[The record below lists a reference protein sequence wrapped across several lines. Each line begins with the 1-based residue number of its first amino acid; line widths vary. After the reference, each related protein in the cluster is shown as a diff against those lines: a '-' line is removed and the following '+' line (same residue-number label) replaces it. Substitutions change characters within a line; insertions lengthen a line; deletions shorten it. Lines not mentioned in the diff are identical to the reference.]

1 MLSFFPFPY
10 PDELWYS
17 VIARYHTHS
26 GALSW
31 QATMAALFGDAR
43 DTDVGSF
50 FPNNSIHKILEQLPP
65 GFLSAQEA
73 VLQHTLL
80 PFLMRFQPQE
90 KKAAILEAFLSGE
103 DMRPRYLRAT
113 RDIKP
118 RSLRYCPICLQEDT
132 QTYGEPYW
140 HREHQIGLMPLC
152 PRHRCR
158 LRDKP
163 IPNTRPLGAQYLPLD
178 GQDGAE
184 PDDGALEYEPALTG
198 TLYAYL
204 TMPYELSP
212 DREADNLA
220 RTMENA
226 GLLSEGSIRKQSFD
240 TEKLYAALV
249 DKYGQELVEHYFGD
263 HITKAHALRLRH
275 YLIYS
280 AEEYA
285 LLTVMLGQGPEVLFS
300 QEQVPLTL
308 ETRMREL
315 AASKIIRSKD
325 SIAKL
330 LGIRAD
336 RLLPYAKRFGVSPFW
351 PQSGA
356 QKQAQERQ
364 TYTVTIHLS
373 PMERLELEVFMREQ
387 GMGAYSHALRYFL
400 DTGLRRWREG
410 ANHSGNTLADLSQ
423 LYYDR
428 VHKQHEKLKGGDK
441 IWTRNK

>member
-50 FPNNSIHKILEQLPP
+50 FPNNSIHQILEQLPP
-65 GFLSAQEA
+65 DFLSAQEVA
-73 VLQHTLL
+73 LQHTLL
-80 PFLMRFQPQE
+80 PFLMRFQSQE
-90 KKAAILEAFLSGE
+90 KKAAILEAFLAGE

-152 PRHRCR
+152 PRHHCR
-158 LRDKP
+158 LLDKP

-178 GQDGAE
+178 GQDGAT
-184 PDDGALEYEPALTG
+184 PDYGALDYESALTDALC
-198 TLYAYL
+198 TYL
-204 TMPYELSP
+204 TMPYDLSP
-212 DREADNLA
+212 NREADNLA
-220 RTMENA
+220 RAMENA
-226 GLLSEGSIRKQSFD
+226 GLLNEDRIRKQAFD
-240 TEKLYAALV
+240 VDKLHTALT
-249 DKYGQELVEHYFGD
+249 DKYGAELVKHYFGD

-275 YLIYS
+275 YMIYS

-300 QEQVPLTL
+300 QEQIPLTL

-315 AASKIIRSKD
+315 AASHVIRDKA

-336 RLLPYAKRFGVSPFW
+336 RLLPYTRRFGIAPFW
-351 PQSGA
+351 PQSGTV
-356 QKQAQERQ
+356 KEAQERQ

-373 PMERLELEVFMREQ
+373 QTDRAELDAFMRDK
-387 GMGAYSHALRYFL
+387 GMGAYSHALRYFMEA
-400 DTGLRRWREG
+400 GLRRWREDG
-410 ANHSGNTLADLSQ
+410 KS
-423 LYYDR
+423 
-428 VHKQHEKLKGGDK
+428 
-441 IWTRNK
+441 

>member
-1 MLSFFPFPY
+1 MLHYFPTPY

-31 QATMAALFGDAR
+31 QATMKALFGNAR
-43 DTDVGSF
+43 DADVGSF
-50 FPNNSIHKILEQLPP
+50 FPNGSIHKILEQLPP
-65 GFLSAQEA
+65 CFLSAQEA
-73 VLQHTLL
+73 ALQHTLL
-80 PFLMRFQPQE
+80 PFLMRFQPADR
-90 KKAAILEAFLSGE
+90 KAAIMEAFLAGE

-118 RSLRYCPICLQEDT
+118 RSMRYCPVCVQEDT

-152 PRHRCR
+152 PRHHCR
-158 LRDKP
+158 LLDKP
-163 IPNTRPLGAQYLPLD
+163 IPNTRPLGAQYLSLD

-212 DREADNLA
+212 DLEADNLA

-226 GLLSEGSIRKQSFD
+226 GLLSEDSIRKQSFD

-300 QEQVPLTL
+300 QEQVPLLL
-308 ETRMREL
+308 EARMREL
-315 AASKIIRSKD
+315 AASHVIRDKA

-330 LGIRAD
+330 LGIRAN
-336 RLLPYAKRFGVSPFW
+336 RLLPYAKRFGIAPFW

-356 QKQAQERQ
+356 VKEEQERQ

-373 PMERLELEVFMREQ
+373 QTDRAELEVFMRAQ
-387 GMGAYSHALRYFL
+387 GMGAYSHALRYFMEV
-400 DTGLRRWREG
+400 GLHRWRE
-410 ANHSGNTLADLSQ
+410 
-423 LYYDR
+423 
-428 VHKQHEKLKGGDK
+428 E
-441 IWTRNK
+441 

>member
-1 MLSFFPFPY
+1 MLHYFPTPY

-31 QATMAALFGDAR
+31 QATMKALFGNAR
-43 DTDVGSF
+43 DADVGSF
-50 FPNNSIHKILEQLPP
+50 FPNGSIHKILEQLPS

-73 VLQHTLL
+73 ALQHTLL

-118 RSLRYCPICLQEDT
+118 RSLRYCPVCVQEDT

-152 PRHRCR
+152 PRHHCR
-158 LRDKP
+158 LLDKP
-163 IPNTRPLGAQYLPLD
+163 IPNTRPLGAQYLSLD

-226 GLLSEGSIRKQSFD
+226 GLLSEDSIRKQSFD

-315 AASKIIRSKD
+315 AASHVIRDKA

-336 RLLPYAKRFGVSPFW
+336 RLLPYTRRFGIAPFW
-351 PQSGA
+351 PQSGTV
-356 QKQAQERQ
+356 KEAQERQ

-373 PMERLELEVFMREQ
+373 QTDRAELDAFMSEQ
-387 GMGAYSHALRYFL
+387 GMGAHSHALRYFL
-400 DTGLRRWREG
+400 DTGLRRWRE
-410 ANHSGNTLADLSQ
+410 
-423 LYYDR
+423 
-428 VHKQHEKLKGGDK
+428 E
-441 IWTRNK
+441 

>member
-1 MLSFFPFPY
+1 MLSFFPTPY

-50 FPNNSIHKILEQLPP
+50 FPNNSIHKILAQLPP
-65 GFLSAQEA
+65 GFLPAQEIA
-73 VLQHTLL
+73 LQHTLL
-80 PFLMRFQPQE
+80 PFLLRFQPADR
-90 KKAAILEAFLSGE
+90 KAAILEAFLIGE

-118 RSLRYCPICLQEDT
+118 RSMRYCPVCVREDT

-178 GQDGAE
+178 GQDWAQ
-184 PDDGALEYEPALTG
+184 PDYGALGYETALTG

-204 TMPYELSP
+204 TMPYDLSP
-212 DREADNLA
+212 NREADNLA
-220 RTMENA
+220 RSMENA
-226 GLLSEGSIRKQSFD
+226 GLLNEDSIRKQAFN

-249 DKYGQELVEHYFGD
+249 DKYGHELVEHYFGD

-285 LLTVMLGQGPEVLFS
+285 LLTTMLGQGPELLFS
-300 QEQVPLTL
+300 QESVPLTL

-315 AASKIIRSKD
+315 AASHVIRDKA

-336 RLLPYAKRFGVSPFW
+336 RLLPYTRRFGIAPFW
-351 PQSGA
+351 PQSGTV
-356 QKQAQERQ
+356 KEAQERQ

-373 PMERLELEVFMREQ
+373 QTDRAELDAFMRDK
-387 GMGAYSHALRYFL
+387 GMGAYSHALRYFMEA
-400 DTGLRRWREG
+400 GLRRWREDG
-410 ANHSGNTLADLSQ
+410 KS
-423 LYYDR
+423 
-428 VHKQHEKLKGGDK
+428 
-441 IWTRNK
+441 

>member
-31 QATMAALFGDAR
+31 QATMAALFGNAR

-50 FPNNSIHKILEQLPP
+50 FPNGSIHKILEQLPS
-65 GFLSAQEA
+65 GFLSAQEVA
-73 VLQHTLL
+73 LQHTLL
-80 PFLMRFQPQE
+80 PFLMRFQSQE
-90 KKAAILEAFLSGE
+90 KKAAILEAFLAGE

-158 LRDKP
+158 LLDKP

-178 GQDGAE
+178 RQDGAT
-184 PDDGALEYEPALTG
+184 PDYGALDYESALTDALC
-198 TLYAYL
+198 TYL
-204 TMPYELSP
+204 TMPYDLSP
-212 DREADNLA
+212 NREADNLA
-220 RTMENA
+220 RAMENA
-226 GLLSEGSIRKQSFD
+226 GLLNEDSIRKQAFD
-240 TEKLYAALV
+240 VDKLHTALT
-249 DKYGQELVEHYFGD
+249 DKYGAELVKHYFGD

-275 YLIYS
+275 YMIYS

-300 QEQVPLTL
+300 QEQIPLTL

-315 AASKIIRSKD
+315 AASHVIRDKA

-336 RLLPYAKRFGVSPFW
+336 RLLPYTRRFGIAPFW
-351 PQSGA
+351 PKSGA
-356 QKQAQERQ
+356 VKEEQERQ

-373 PMERLELEVFMREQ
+373 QTDRAELDAFMSEQ

-400 DTGLRRWREG
+400 DTGLRRWRE
-410 ANHSGNTLADLSQ
+410 
-423 LYYDR
+423 
-428 VHKQHEKLKGGDK
+428 E
-441 IWTRNK
+441 

>member
-1 MLSFFPFPY
+1 MLHYFPTPY

-50 FPNNSIHKILEQLPP
+50 FPNNSIHQILEQLPP
-65 GFLSAQEA
+65 DFLSAQEVA
-73 VLQHTLL
+73 LQHTLL
-80 PFLMRFQPQE
+80 PFLMRFQSQE
-90 KKAAILEAFLSGE
+90 KKAAILEAFLAGE

-118 RSLRYCPICLQEDT
+118 RSMRYCPVCVREDT

-178 GQDGAE
+178 GQDWAE
-184 PDDGALEYEPALTG
+184 PDYGALGYETALTG

-204 TMPYELSP
+204 TMLYDLSP
-212 DREADNLA
+212 NREADNLA
-220 RTMENA
+220 RAMENA
-226 GLLSEGSIRKQSFD
+226 GLLSEDSIRKQAFD
-240 TEKLYAALV
+240 VDKLHTALT
-249 DKYGQELVEHYFGD
+249 DKYGAELVKHYFGD

-300 QEQVPLTL
+300 QEQVPLLL

-315 AASKIIRSKD
+315 AASHVIRDKA

-336 RLLPYAKRFGVSPFW
+336 RLLPYAKRFGIAPFW

-356 QKQAQERQ
+356 QKQEQERQ
-364 TYTVTIHLS
+364 THTVTIHLS
-373 PMERLELEVFMREQ
+373 QMEREELEVFMRAQ
-387 GMGAYSHALRYFL
+387 GMGAYSHALRYFMEA
-400 DTGLRRWREG
+400 GLHKWRKEG
-410 ANHSGNTLADLSQ
+410 KS
-423 LYYDR
+423 
-428 VHKQHEKLKGGDK
+428 
-441 IWTRNK
+441 

>member
-50 FPNNSIHKILEQLPP
+50 FPNNSIHKILAQLPP
-65 GFLSAQEA
+65 GFLPAQEIA
-73 VLQHTLL
+73 LQHTLL
-80 PFLMRFQPQE
+80 PFLLRFQPADR
-90 KKAAILEAFLSGE
+90 KSAILEAFLIGE

-158 LRDKP
+158 LLDKP

-178 GQDGAE
+178 RQDGAT
-184 PDDGALEYEPALTG
+184 PDYGALDYESALTDALC
-198 TLYAYL
+198 TYL
-204 TMPYELSP
+204 TMPYDLSP
-212 DREADNLA
+212 NREADNLA
-220 RTMENA
+220 RAMENA
-226 GLLSEGSIRKQSFD
+226 GLLNEDSIRKQAFD
-240 TEKLYAALV
+240 VDKLHTALT
-249 DKYGQELVEHYFGD
+249 DKYGAELVKHYFGD

-275 YLIYS
+275 YMIYS

-300 QEQVPLTL
+300 QEQIPLTL

-315 AASKIIRSKD
+315 AASHVIRDKA

-336 RLLPYAKRFGVSPFW
+336 RLLPYTRRFGIAPFW
-351 PQSGA
+351 PKSGA
-356 QKQAQERQ
+356 VKEEQERQ

-373 PMERLELEVFMREQ
+373 QTDRAELDAFMSEQ

-400 DTGLRRWREG
+400 DTGLRRWRE
-410 ANHSGNTLADLSQ
+410 
-423 LYYDR
+423 
-428 VHKQHEKLKGGDK
+428 E
-441 IWTRNK
+441 

>member
-31 QATMAALFGDAR
+31 QATMKALFGNAR

-65 GFLSAQEA
+65 GFMSAQEVA
-73 VLQHTLL
+73 LQHTLL
-80 PFLMRFQPQE
+80 PFLMRFQPADR
-90 KKAAILEAFLSGE
+90 KTAILEAFLNGE

-118 RSLRYCPICLQEDT
+118 RSMRYCPICVREDT

-140 HREHQIGLMPLC
+140 RREHQIGLMPLC

-163 IPNTRPLGAQYLPLD
+163 IPNTRPLRTQYLSLD
-178 GQDGAE
+178 GQDWAE
-184 PDDGALEYEPALTG
+184 PDYGALGYETALTD

-220 RTMENA
+220 RVTENA
-226 GLLSEGSIRKQSFD
+226 GLLSEDSIRKQAFD
-240 TEKLYAALV
+240 VDKLHTALT
-249 DKYGQELVEHYFGD
+249 DKYGAELVKHYFGD

-300 QEQVPLTL
+300 QEQIPLTL

-315 AASKIIRSKD
+315 AASHVIRDKA

-336 RLLPYAKRFGVSPFW
+336 RLLPYAKRFGIAPFW

-356 QKQAQERQ
+356 AKEAQERQ

-373 PMERLELEVFMREQ
+373 QMEREELEVFMRAQ
-387 GMGAYSHALRYFL
+387 GMGAYSHALRYFMEA
-400 DTGLRRWREG
+400 GLHKWRKEG
-410 ANHSGNTLADLSQ
+410 KS
-423 LYYDR
+423 
-428 VHKQHEKLKGGDK
+428 
-441 IWTRNK
+441 

>member
-1 MLSFFPFPY
+1 
-10 PDELWYS
+10 
-17 VIARYHTHS
+17 
-26 GALSW
+26 
-31 QATMAALFGDAR
+31 MAALFGDAR

-50 FPNNSIHKILEQLPP
+50 FPNNSIHKILAQLPP
-65 GFLSAQEA
+65 GFLPAQEIA
-73 VLQHTLL
+73 LQHTLL
-80 PFLMRFQPQE
+80 PFLLRFQPADR
-90 KKAAILEAFLSGE
+90 KAAILEAFLIGE

-118 RSLRYCPICLQEDT
+118 RSMRYCPVCVREDT

-178 GQDGAE
+178 GQDWAE
-184 PDDGALEYEPALTG
+184 PDYGALGYETALTG

-204 TMPYELSP
+204 TMPYDLSP
-212 DREADNLA
+212 NREADNLA
-220 RTMENA
+220 RSMENA
-226 GLLSEGSIRKQSFD
+226 GLLNEDSIRKQAFN

-249 DKYGQELVEHYFGD
+249 DKYGHELVEHYFGD

-285 LLTVMLGQGPEVLFS
+285 LLTTMLGQGPELLFS
-300 QEQVPLTL
+300 QESVPLTL

-315 AASKIIRSKD
+315 AASHVIRDKA

-336 RLLPYAKRFGVSPFW
+336 RLLPYTRRFGIAPFW
-351 PQSGA
+351 PQSGTV
-356 QKQAQERQ
+356 KEAQERQ

-373 PMERLELEVFMREQ
+373 QTDRAELDAFMRDK
-387 GMGAYSHALRYFL
+387 GMGAYSHALRYFMEA
-400 DTGLRRWREG
+400 GLRRWREDG
-410 ANHSGNTLADLSQ
+410 KS
-423 LYYDR
+423 
-428 VHKQHEKLKGGDK
+428 
-441 IWTRNK
+441 

>member
-1 MLSFFPFPY
+1 ML
-10 PDELWYS
+10 
-17 VIARYHTHS
+17 ARYHTHS

-50 FPNNSIHKILEQLPP
+50 FPNNSIHKILAQLPP
-65 GFLSAQEA
+65 GFLPAQEIA
-73 VLQHTLL
+73 LQHTLL
-80 PFLMRFQPQE
+80 PFLLRFQPADR
-90 KKAAILEAFLSGE
+90 KAAILEAFLIGE

-118 RSLRYCPICLQEDT
+118 RSMRYCPVCVREDT

-178 GQDGAE
+178 GQDWAE
-184 PDDGALEYEPALTG
+184 PDYGALGYETALTG

-204 TMPYELSP
+204 TMPYDLSP
-212 DREADNLA
+212 NREADNLA
-220 RTMENA
+220 RSMENA
-226 GLLSEGSIRKQSFD
+226 GLLNEDSIRKQAFN

-249 DKYGQELVEHYFGD
+249 DKYGHELVEHYFGD

-285 LLTVMLGQGPEVLFS
+285 LLTTMLGQGPELLFS
-300 QEQVPLTL
+300 QESVPLTL

-315 AASKIIRSKD
+315 AASHVIRDKA

-336 RLLPYAKRFGVSPFW
+336 RLLPYTRRFGIAPFW
-351 PQSGA
+351 PQSGTV
-356 QKQAQERQ
+356 KEAQERQ

-373 PMERLELEVFMREQ
+373 QTDRAELDAFMRDK
-387 GMGAYSHALRYFL
+387 GMGAYSHALRYFMEA
-400 DTGLRRWREG
+400 GLRRWREDG
-410 ANHSGNTLADLSQ
+410 KS
-423 LYYDR
+423 
-428 VHKQHEKLKGGDK
+428 
-441 IWTRNK
+441 

>member
-1 MLSFFPFPY
+1 MLSFFPSPY

-17 VIARYHTHS
+17 VLARYHTHS

-50 FPNNSIHKILEQLPP
+50 FPNNSIHKILAQLPP
-65 GFLSAQEA
+65 GFLPAQEIA
-73 VLQHTLL
+73 LQHTLL
-80 PFLMRFQPQE
+80 PFLLRFQPADR
-90 KKAAILEAFLSGE
+90 KAAILEAFLIGE

-118 RSLRYCPICLQEDT
+118 RSMRYCPVCVREDT

-178 GQDGAE
+178 GQDWAE
-184 PDDGALEYEPALTG
+184 PDYGALGYETALTG
-198 TLYAYL
+198 TLYACL
-204 TMPYELSP
+204 TMPYDLSP
-212 DREADNLA
+212 NREADNLA
-220 RTMENA
+220 RSMENA
-226 GLLSEGSIRKQSFD
+226 GLLNEDSIRKQAFN

-249 DKYGQELVEHYFGD
+249 DKYGHELVEHYFGD

-285 LLTVMLGQGPEVLFS
+285 LLTTMLGQGPELLFS
-300 QEQVPLTL
+300 QESVPLTL

-315 AASKIIRSKD
+315 AASHVIRDKA

-336 RLLPYAKRFGVSPFW
+336 RLLPYTRRFGIAPFW
-351 PQSGA
+351 PQSGTV
-356 QKQAQERQ
+356 KEAQERQ

-373 PMERLELEVFMREQ
+373 QTDRAELDAFMRDK
-387 GMGAYSHALRYFL
+387 GMGAYSHALRYFMEA
-400 DTGLRRWREG
+400 GLRRWREDG
-410 ANHSGNTLADLSQ
+410 KS
-423 LYYDR
+423 
-428 VHKQHEKLKGGDK
+428 
-441 IWTRNK
+441 

>member
-1 MLSFFPFPY
+1 MLSIFPTPY

-31 QATMAALFGDAR
+31 QATMKALFGNAR

-73 VLQHTLL
+73 ALQHTLL

-118 RSLRYCPICLQEDT
+118 RSLRYCPICVREDT

-178 GQDGAE
+178 GQDWAE
-184 PDDGALEYEPALTG
+184 PDYGALEYETALTG

-204 TMPYELSP
+204 TMLYDLSP
-212 DREADNLA
+212 NREADNLA
-220 RTMENA
+220 RATENA
-226 GLLSEGSIRKQSFD
+226 GLLSEDSIRKQAFN

-249 DKYGQELVEHYFGD
+249 DKYGHELVKHYFGD

-275 YLIYS
+275 YMIYS

-300 QEQVPLTL
+300 QEQIPLTL

-315 AASKIIRSKD
+315 AASHVIRDKA

-336 RLLPYAKRFGVSPFW
+336 RLLPYTRRFGIAPFW
-351 PQSGA
+351 PQSGS
-356 QKQAQERQ
+356 QKQVQERQ

-373 PMERLELEVFMREQ
+373 QTDRAELDAFISEQ
-387 GMGAYSHALRYFL
+387 GMGAYSHALRYFMEA
-400 DTGLRRWREG
+400 GLHKWRKEG
-410 ANHSGNTLADLSQ
+410 KS
-423 LYYDR
+423 
-428 VHKQHEKLKGGDK
+428 
-441 IWTRNK
+441 

>member
-90 KKAAILEAFLSGE
+90 KKAAILEAFLNGE

-118 RSLRYCPICLQEDT
+118 RSLRYCPFCVREDT

-163 IPNTRPLGAQYLPLD
+163 IPNTRPPGAQYLPLD
-178 GQDGAE
+178 GQDRAE
-184 PDDGALEYEPALTG
+184 PDYGALGYETALTD

-226 GLLSEGSIRKQSFD
+226 GLLNEDSIRKQSFD
-240 TEKLYAALV
+240 VDKLYAALV
-249 DKYGQELVEHYFGD
+249 NKYGHKLVEHYFGD

-285 LLTVMLGQGPEVLFS
+285 LLTTMLGQGPELLFS
-300 QEQVPLTL
+300 QESVPLTL

-315 AASKIIRSKD
+315 AASHVIRDKA

-336 RLLPYAKRFGVSPFW
+336 RLLPYAKRFGVAPFW

-356 QKQAQERQ
+356 AKEAQERQ

-373 PMERLELEVFMREQ
+373 PMERVELDMFMRDK

-400 DTGLRRWREG
+400 DTGLRRWRTE
-410 ANHSGNTLADLSQ
+410 
-423 LYYDR
+423 
-428 VHKQHEKLKGGDK
+428 DK
-441 IWTRNK
+441 S

>member
-31 QATMAALFGDAR
+31 QATMEALFGNAR

-65 GFLSAQEA
+65 GFLSTQEA
-73 VLQHTLL
+73 ALQHTLL

-113 RDIKP
+113 RDITP
-118 RSLRYCPICLQEDT
+118 RSLRYCPICLREDT

-178 GQDGAE
+178 GQDWAE
-184 PDDGALEYEPALTG
+184 PDYGTLGYETALTD

-220 RTMENA
+220 RVTENA
-226 GLLSEGSIRKQSFD
+226 GLLNEDSIRKQAFD
-240 TEKLYAALV
+240 VDKLYAALV
-249 DKYGQELVEHYFGD
+249 DKYGQELVKHYFGD

-300 QEQVPLTL
+300 PKQVPLTL

-315 AASKIIRSKD
+315 AASHVIRDKA

-336 RLLPYAKRFGVSPFW
+336 RLLPYTRRFGIAPFW
-351 PQSGA
+351 PQSGS
-356 QKQAQERQ
+356 QKQVQERQ

-373 PMERLELEVFMREQ
+373 QTDRAELDAFMSEQ
-387 GMGAYSHALRYFL
+387 GMGAYSHALRYFMEA
-400 DTGLRRWREG
+400 GLRRWREG
-410 ANHSGNTLADLSQ
+410 G
-423 LYYDR
+423 
-428 VHKQHEKLKGGDK
+428 
-441 IWTRNK
+441 WP

>member
-90 KKAAILEAFLSGE
+90 KKAAILEAFLNGE

-178 GQDGAE
+178 GQDWAE
-184 PDDGALEYEPALTG
+184 PDYGALEYEPALTG

-204 TMPYELSP
+204 TMLYDLSP
-212 DREADNLA
+212 NREADNLA
-220 RTMENA
+220 RATENA
-226 GLLSEGSIRKQSFD
+226 GLLNEDSIRKQAFD
-240 TEKLYAALV
+240 VDKLHTALT
-249 DKYGQELVEHYFGD
+249 DKYGAELVEHYFGD

-285 LLTVMLGQGPEVLFS
+285 LLTTMLGQGPELLFS
-300 QEQVPLTL
+300 QEQVPLLL
-308 ETRMREL
+308 EARMREL
-315 AASKIIRSKD
+315 AASHVIRDKA

-330 LGIRAD
+330 LGIRAN
-336 RLLPYAKRFGVSPFW
+336 RLLPYAKRFGIAPFW

-356 QKQAQERQ
+356 VKEEQERQ

-373 PMERLELEVFMREQ
+373 QTDRAELEVFMRAQ
-387 GMGAYSHALRYFL
+387 GMGAYSHALRYFMEV
-400 DTGLRRWREG
+400 GLHRWRE
-410 ANHSGNTLADLSQ
+410 
-423 LYYDR
+423 
-428 VHKQHEKLKGGDK
+428 E
-441 IWTRNK
+441 

>member
-1 MLSFFPFPY
+1 MLHYFPTPY

-17 VIARYHTHS
+17 VLARYHTHS

-50 FPNNSIHKILEQLPP
+50 FPNNSIHKILAQLPP
-65 GFLSAQEA
+65 GFLPAQEIA
-73 VLQHTLL
+73 LQHTLL
-80 PFLMRFQPQE
+80 PFLLRFQPADR
-90 KKAAILEAFLSGE
+90 KAAILEAFLIGE

-118 RSLRYCPICLQEDT
+118 RSMRYCPVCVREDT

-178 GQDGAE
+178 GQDWAE
-184 PDDGALEYEPALTG
+184 PDYGALGYETALTG

-204 TMPYELSP
+204 TMPYDLSP
-212 DREADNLA
+212 NREADNLA
-220 RTMENA
+220 RSMENA
-226 GLLSEGSIRKQSFD
+226 GLLNEDSIRKQAFN

-249 DKYGQELVEHYFGD
+249 DKYGHELVEHYFGD

-285 LLTVMLGQGPEVLFS
+285 LLTTMLGQGPELLFS
-300 QEQVPLTL
+300 QESVPLTL

-315 AASKIIRSKD
+315 AASHVIRDKA

-336 RLLPYAKRFGVSPFW
+336 RLLPYTRRFGIAPFW
-351 PQSGA
+351 PQSGTV
-356 QKQAQERQ
+356 KEAQERQ

-373 PMERLELEVFMREQ
+373 QTDRAELDAFMRDK
-387 GMGAYSHALRYFL
+387 GMGAYSHALRYFMEA
-400 DTGLRRWREG
+400 GLRRWREDG
-410 ANHSGNTLADLSQ
+410 KS
-423 LYYDR
+423 
-428 VHKQHEKLKGGDK
+428 
-441 IWTRNK
+441 

>member
-1 MLSFFPFPY
+1 MLHYFPTPY

-31 QATMAALFGDAR
+31 QATMKALFGDAR

-50 FPNNSIHKILEQLPP
+50 FPNNSIHQILEQLPP
-65 GFLSAQEA
+65 DFLSAQEVA
-73 VLQHTLL
+73 LQHTLL
-80 PFLMRFQPQE
+80 PFLMRFQSQE
-90 KKAAILEAFLSGE
+90 KKAAILEAFLAGE

-118 RSLRYCPICLQEDT
+118 RSMRYCPVCVREDT

-178 GQDGAE
+178 GQDWAE
-184 PDDGALEYEPALTG
+184 PDYGALGYETALTG

-204 TMPYELSP
+204 TMLYDLSP
-212 DREADNLA
+212 NREADNLA
-220 RTMENA
+220 RAMENA
-226 GLLSEGSIRKQSFD
+226 GLLSEDSIRKQAFD
-240 TEKLYAALV
+240 VDKLHTALT
-249 DKYGQELVEHYFGD
+249 DKYGAELVKHYFGD

-275 YLIYS
+275 YMIYS

-300 QEQVPLTL
+300 QEQILLTL

-315 AASKIIRSKD
+315 AASHVIRDKA

-336 RLLPYAKRFGVSPFW
+336 RLLPYARRFGIAPFW
-351 PQSGA
+351 PQSGS
-356 QKQAQERQ
+356 QKQVQERQ

-373 PMERLELEVFMREQ
+373 PMERLELEVFMRAQ
-387 GMGAYSHALRYFL
+387 GMEAYSHAMRYFMEA
-400 DTGLRRWREG
+400 GLRRWREEG
-410 ANHSGNTLADLSQ
+410 
-423 LYYDR
+423 
-428 VHKQHEKLKGGDK
+428 
-441 IWTRNK
+441 WP

>member
-1 MLSFFPFPY
+1 MLSFFPTPY

-31 QATMAALFGDAR
+31 QATMKALFGNAP

-50 FPNNSIHKILEQLPP
+50 FPNGSIHKILEQLPP
-65 GFLSAQEA
+65 GFLSAQEVA
-73 VLQHTLL
+73 LQHTLL
-80 PFLMRFQPQE
+80 PFLMRFQPADR
-90 KKAAILEAFLSGE
+90 KTAIMEAFLAGE

-118 RSLRYCPICLQEDT
+118 RSMRYCPVCVREDT

-152 PRHRCR
+152 PRHRCQ

-178 GQDGAE
+178 GQDWAE
-184 PDDGALEYEPALTG
+184 PDYGALEYETALTG

-204 TMPYELSP
+204 TMLYDLSP
-212 DREADNLA
+212 NREADNLA
-220 RTMENA
+220 RATENA
-226 GLLSEGSIRKQSFD
+226 GLLSEDSIRKQAFN

-249 DKYGQELVEHYFGD
+249 DKYGHELVKHYFGD

-300 QEQVPLTL
+300 QEQVPLLL

-315 AASKIIRSKD
+315 AASHVIRDKA

-336 RLLPYAKRFGVSPFW
+336 RLLPYARRFGIAPFW
-351 PQSGA
+351 PQSGS
-356 QKQAQERQ
+356 QKQVQERQ

-373 PMERLELEVFMREQ
+373 PMEREELKVFMREQ

-410 ANHSGNTLADLSQ
+410 G
-423 LYYDR
+423 
-428 VHKQHEKLKGGDK
+428 
-441 IWTRNK
+441 WP

>member
-1 MLSFFPFPY
+1 MLHYFPTPY

-31 QATMAALFGDAR
+31 QATMEALFGDVR

-50 FPNNSIHKILEQLPP
+50 FPNGSIHKILEQLPS
-65 GFLSAQEA
+65 GFLSAQEVA
-73 VLQHTLL
+73 LQHTLL
-80 PFLMRFQPQE
+80 PFLMRFQPADR
-90 KKAAILEAFLSGE
+90 KAAILEAFLSGE

-118 RSLRYCPICLQEDT
+118 RSMRYCPICVREDT

-158 LRDKP
+158 LLDKP
-163 IPNTRPLGAQYLPLD
+163 IPNTRPLGAQYLPVD
-178 GQDGAE
+178 RQDGAT
-184 PDDGALEYEPALTG
+184 PDYGALDYEPALTG
-198 TLYAYL
+198 TLYVYL
-204 TMPYELSP
+204 AMPYNLSP

-220 RTMENA
+220 RAMENA
-226 GLLSEGSIRKQSFD
+226 GLLSEDSIRKQAFD
-240 TEKLYAALV
+240 VDKLHTALT
-249 DKYGQELVEHYFGD
+249 DKYGTELVEHYFGT

-308 ETRMREL
+308 ETRMRGL
-315 AASKIIRSKD
+315 AASHVIRDKA

-336 RLLPYAKRFGVSPFW
+336 RLLPYAKRFGIAPFW

-356 QKQAQERQ
+356 AKEAQERQ

-373 PMERLELEVFMREQ
+373 PMEREELKVFMREQ

-410 ANHSGNTLADLSQ
+410 G
-423 LYYDR
+423 
-428 VHKQHEKLKGGDK
+428 
-441 IWTRNK
+441 WP

>member
-1 MLSFFPFPY
+1 MLHYFPTPY

-31 QATMAALFGDAR
+31 QATMKALFGNAR
-43 DTDVGSF
+43 DADVGSF
-50 FPNNSIHKILEQLPP
+50 FPNGSIHKILEQLPP
-65 GFLSAQEA
+65 CFLSAQEA
-73 VLQHTLL
+73 ALQHTLL
-80 PFLMRFQPQE
+80 PFLMRFQPADR
-90 KKAAILEAFLSGE
+90 KAAIMEAFLAGE

-118 RSLRYCPICLQEDT
+118 RSMRYCPVCVQEDT

-158 LRDKP
+158 LLDKP
-163 IPNTRPLGAQYLPLD
+163 LPNTRPLGAQYLSLD
-178 GQDGAE
+178 GQDWAE
-184 PDDGALEYEPALTG
+184 PDYGAQDYEIALTG

-204 TMPYELSP
+204 TMPYDLSP
-212 DREADNLA
+212 NREADNLA
-220 RTMENA
+220 RATENA
-226 GLLSEGSIRKQSFD
+226 GLLSEDSIRKQAFD
-240 TEKLYAALV
+240 VDKLHTALT
-249 DKYGQELVEHYFGD
+249 DKYGAELVKHYFGD

-275 YLIYS
+275 YMIYS

-285 LLTVMLGQGPEVLFS
+285 LLTVMLVQEPEVLFS
-300 QEQVPLTL
+300 PKQVPLTL

-315 AASKIIRSKD
+315 AASHVIRDKA

-336 RLLPYAKRFGVSPFW
+336 RLLPYTRRFGIAPFW

-356 QKQAQERQ
+356 QKQEQERQ
-364 TYTVTIHLS
+364 TYTVILHLS
-373 PMERLELEVFMREQ
+373 QMEREELEVFMRAQ
-387 GMGAYSHALRYFL
+387 GMGAYSHALRYFMEA
-400 DTGLRRWREG
+400 GLHKWRKECK
-410 ANHSGNTLADLSQ
+410 S
-423 LYYDR
+423 
-428 VHKQHEKLKGGDK
+428 
-441 IWTRNK
+441 

>member
-31 QATMAALFGDAR
+31 QATMEALFGDVR

-50 FPNNSIHKILEQLPP
+50 FPNGSIHKILEQLPS
-65 GFLSAQEA
+65 GFLSAQEVA
-73 VLQHTLL
+73 LQHTLL
-80 PFLMRFQPQE
+80 PFLMRFQPADR
-90 KKAAILEAFLSGE
+90 KAAIMEAFLNGE

-158 LRDKP
+158 LLDKP

-178 GQDGAE
+178 RQDGAT
-184 PDDGALEYEPALTG
+184 PDYGALDYESALTDALC
-198 TLYAYL
+198 TYL
-204 TMPYELSP
+204 TMPYDLSP
-212 DREADNLA
+212 NREADNLA
-220 RTMENA
+220 RAMENA
-226 GLLSEGSIRKQSFD
+226 GLLNEDSIRKQAFD
-240 TEKLYAALV
+240 VDKLHTALT
-249 DKYGQELVEHYFGD
+249 DKYGAELVKHYFGD

-275 YLIYS
+275 YMIYS

-300 QEQVPLTL
+300 QEQIPLTL

-315 AASKIIRSKD
+315 AASHVIRDKA

-336 RLLPYAKRFGVSPFW
+336 RLLPYTRRFGIAPFW
-351 PQSGA
+351 PKSGA
-356 QKQAQERQ
+356 VKEEQERQ

-373 PMERLELEVFMREQ
+373 QTDRAELDAFMSEQ

-400 DTGLRRWREG
+400 DTGLRRWRE
-410 ANHSGNTLADLSQ
+410 
-423 LYYDR
+423 
-428 VHKQHEKLKGGDK
+428 E
-441 IWTRNK
+441 

>member
-1 MLSFFPFPY
+1 
-10 PDELWYS
+10 
-17 VIARYHTHS
+17 
-26 GALSW
+26 
-31 QATMAALFGDAR
+31 MAALFGDAR

-50 FPNNSIHKILEQLPP
+50 FPNNSIHQILEQLPP
-65 GFLSAQEA
+65 DFLSAQEVA
-73 VLQHTLL
+73 LQHTLL
-80 PFLMRFQPQE
+80 PFLMRFQSQE
-90 KKAAILEAFLSGE
+90 KKAAILEAFLAGE

-118 RSLRYCPICLQEDT
+118 RSMRYCPVCVREDT

-178 GQDGAE
+178 GQDWAE
-184 PDDGALEYEPALTG
+184 PDYGALGYETALTG

-204 TMPYELSP
+204 TMLYDLSP
-212 DREADNLA
+212 NREADNLA
-220 RTMENA
+220 RAMENA
-226 GLLSEGSIRKQSFD
+226 GLLSEDSIRKQAFD
-240 TEKLYAALV
+240 VDKLHTALT
-249 DKYGQELVEHYFGD
+249 DKYGAELVKHYFGD

-300 QEQVPLTL
+300 QEQVPLLL

-315 AASKIIRSKD
+315 AASHVIRDKA

-336 RLLPYAKRFGVSPFW
+336 RLLPYAKRFGIAPFW

-356 QKQAQERQ
+356 QKQEQERQ
-364 TYTVTIHLS
+364 THTVTIHLS
-373 PMERLELEVFMREQ
+373 QMEREELEVFMRAQ
-387 GMGAYSHALRYFL
+387 GMGAYSHALRYFMEA
-400 DTGLRRWREG
+400 GLHKWRKEG
-410 ANHSGNTLADLSQ
+410 KS
-423 LYYDR
+423 
-428 VHKQHEKLKGGDK
+428 
-441 IWTRNK
+441 

>member
-1 MLSFFPFPY
+1 MLHYFPTPY

-31 QATMAALFGDAR
+31 QATMKALFGNAR
-43 DTDVGSF
+43 DADVGSF
-50 FPNNSIHKILEQLPP
+50 FPNGSIHKILEQLPP
-65 GFLSAQEA
+65 CFLSAQEA
-73 VLQHTLL
+73 ALQHTLL
-80 PFLMRFQPQE
+80 PFLMRFQPADR
-90 KKAAILEAFLSGE
+90 KAAIMEAFLAGE

-118 RSLRYCPICLQEDT
+118 RSMRYCPICLQEDT

-158 LRDKP
+158 LLDKP
-163 IPNTRPLGAQYLPLD
+163 LPNTRPLGAQYLSLD
-178 GQDGAE
+178 GQDWAE
-184 PDDGALEYEPALTG
+184 PDYGAQDYEIALTG

-204 TMPYELSP
+204 TMPYDRSP
-212 DREADNLA
+212 DQEADNLA
-220 RTMENA
+220 RAMENA
-226 GLLSEGSIRKQSFD
+226 GLLSEDSVRKQAFD

-249 DKYGQELVEHYFGD
+249 NKYGAKLVEHYFGD

-300 QEQVPLTL
+300 QEQVPLLL
-308 ETRMREL
+308 EARMREL
-315 AASKIIRSKD
+315 AASHVIRDKA

-330 LGIRAD
+330 LGIRAN
-336 RLLPYAKRFGVSPFW
+336 RLLPYAKRFGIAPFW

-356 QKQAQERQ
+356 VKEEQERQ

-373 PMERLELEVFMREQ
+373 QTDRAELEVFMRAQ
-387 GMGAYSHALRYFL
+387 GMGAYSHALRYFMEA
-400 DTGLRRWREG
+400 GLHKWRKEG
-410 ANHSGNTLADLSQ
+410 KS
-423 LYYDR
+423 
-428 VHKQHEKLKGGDK
+428 
-441 IWTRNK
+441 

>member
-1 MLSFFPFPY
+1 MLSFFPSPY

-17 VIARYHTHS
+17 VLARYHTHS

-50 FPNNSIHKILEQLPP
+50 FPNNSIHKILAQLPP
-65 GFLSAQEA
+65 GFLPAQEIA
-73 VLQHTLL
+73 LQHTLL
-80 PFLMRFQPQE
+80 PFLLRFQPADR
-90 KKAAILEAFLSGE
+90 KAAILEAFLIGE

-118 RSLRYCPICLQEDT
+118 RSMRYCPVCVREDT

-178 GQDGAE
+178 GQDWAE
-184 PDDGALEYEPALTG
+184 PDYGALGYETALTG

-204 TMPYELSP
+204 TMPYDLSP
-212 DREADNLA
+212 NREADNLA
-220 RTMENA
+220 RSMENA
-226 GLLSEGSIRKQSFD
+226 GLLNEDSIRKQAFN

-249 DKYGQELVEHYFGD
+249 DKYGHELVEHYFGD

-285 LLTVMLGQGPEVLFS
+285 LLTTMLGQGPELLFS
-300 QEQVPLTL
+300 QESVPLTL
-308 ETRMREL
+308 ETRIREL
-315 AASKIIRSKD
+315 AASHVIRDKA

-336 RLLPYAKRFGVSPFW
+336 RLLPYTRRFGIAPFW
-351 PQSGA
+351 PQSGTV
-356 QKQAQERQ
+356 KEAQERQ

-373 PMERLELEVFMREQ
+373 QTDRAELDAFMRDK
-387 GMGAYSHALRYFL
+387 GMGAYSHALRYFMEA
-400 DTGLRRWREG
+400 GLRRWREDG
-410 ANHSGNTLADLSQ
+410 KS
-423 LYYDR
+423 
-428 VHKQHEKLKGGDK
+428 
-441 IWTRNK
+441 

>member
-31 QATMAALFGDAR
+31 QATMEALFGDVR

-50 FPNNSIHKILEQLPP
+50 FPNGSIHKILEQLPS
-65 GFLSAQEA
+65 GFLSAQEVA
-73 VLQHTLL
+73 LQHTLL
-80 PFLMRFQPQE
+80 PFLMRFQPADR
-90 KKAAILEAFLSGE
+90 KAAIMEAFLNGE

-158 LRDKP
+158 LLDKP

-178 GQDGAE
+178 RQDGAT
-184 PDDGALEYEPALTG
+184 PDYGALDYESALTDALC
-198 TLYAYL
+198 TYL
-204 TMPYELSP
+204 TMPYDLSP
-212 DREADNLA
+212 NREADNLA
-220 RTMENA
+220 RAMENA
-226 GLLSEGSIRKQSFD
+226 GLLNEDSIRKQAFD
-240 TEKLYAALV
+240 VDKLHTALT
-249 DKYGQELVEHYFGD
+249 DKYGAELVKHYFGD

-300 QEQVPLTL
+300 QEQIPLTL

-315 AASKIIRSKD
+315 AASHVIRDKA

-336 RLLPYAKRFGVSPFW
+336 RLLPYTRRFGIAPFW
-351 PQSGA
+351 PKSGA
-356 QKQAQERQ
+356 VKEEQERQ

-373 PMERLELEVFMREQ
+373 QTDRAELDAFMSEQ

-400 DTGLRRWREG
+400 DTGLRRWRE
-410 ANHSGNTLADLSQ
+410 
-423 LYYDR
+423 
-428 VHKQHEKLKGGDK
+428 E
-441 IWTRNK
+441 

>member
-1 MLSFFPFPY
+1 MLSFFPSPY

-17 VIARYHTHS
+17 VLARYHTHS

-31 QATMAALFGDAR
+31 QTTMAALFGDAR

-50 FPNNSIHKILEQLPP
+50 FPNNSIHKILAQLPP
-65 GFLSAQEA
+65 GFLPAQEIA
-73 VLQHTLL
+73 LQHTLL
-80 PFLMRFQPQE
+80 PFLLRFQPADR
-90 KKAAILEAFLSGE
+90 KAAILEAFLIGE

-163 IPNTRPLGAQYLPLD
+163 IPNTRPMGAQYLPLD
-178 GQDGAE
+178 GQDGAT
-184 PDDGALEYEPALTG
+184 PDYGALDYESALTDALC
-198 TLYAYL
+198 TYL
-204 TMPYELSP
+204 TMPYDLSP
-212 DREADNLA
+212 NREADNLA
-220 RTMENA
+220 RAMENA
-226 GLLSEGSIRKQSFD
+226 GLLNEDSIRKQAFD
-240 TEKLYAALV
+240 VDKLHTALT
-249 DKYGQELVEHYFGD
+249 DKYGAELVKHYFGD

-285 LLTVMLGQGPEVLFS
+285 LLTTMLGQGPELLFS
-300 QEQVPLTL
+300 QESVPLTL

-315 AASKIIRSKD
+315 AASHVIRDKA

-336 RLLPYAKRFGVSPFW
+336 RLLPYTRRFGIAPFW
-351 PQSGA
+351 PQSGTV
-356 QKQAQERQ
+356 KEAQERQ

-373 PMERLELEVFMREQ
+373 QTDRAELDAFMRDK
-387 GMGAYSHALRYFL
+387 GMGAYSHALRYFMEA
-400 DTGLRRWREG
+400 GLRRWREDG
-410 ANHSGNTLADLSQ
+410 KS
-423 LYYDR
+423 
-428 VHKQHEKLKGGDK
+428 
-441 IWTRNK
+441 

>member
-31 QATMAALFGDAR
+31 QATMEALFGDVR

-50 FPNNSIHKILEQLPP
+50 FPNGSIHKILEQLPS
-65 GFLSAQEA
+65 GFLSAQEVA
-73 VLQHTLL
+73 LQHTLL
-80 PFLMRFQPQE
+80 PFLMRFQPADR
-90 KKAAILEAFLSGE
+90 KAAILEAFLSGE

-118 RSLRYCPICLQEDT
+118 RSMRYCPICVREDT

-158 LRDKP
+158 LLDKP
-163 IPNTRPLGAQYLPLD
+163 IPNTRPLGAQYLPVD
-178 GQDGAE
+178 RQDGAT
-184 PDDGALEYEPALTG
+184 PDYGALDYEPALTG
-198 TLYAYL
+198 TLYVYL
-204 TMPYELSP
+204 AMPYNLSP

-220 RTMENA
+220 RAMENA
-226 GLLSEGSIRKQSFD
+226 GLLSEDSIRKQAFD
-240 TEKLYAALV
+240 VDKLHTALT
-249 DKYGQELVEHYFGD
+249 DKYGTELVEHYFGT

-300 QEQVPLTL
+300 PKQVPLTL

-315 AASKIIRSKD
+315 AASHVIRDKA

-336 RLLPYAKRFGVSPFW
+336 RLLPYTRRFGIAPFW
-351 PQSGA
+351 PQSGS
-356 QKQAQERQ
+356 QKQVQERQ

-373 PMERLELEVFMREQ
+373 QTDRAELDAFMSEQ
-387 GMGAYSHALRYFL
+387 GMGAYSHALRYFMEA
-400 DTGLRRWREG
+400 GLRRWREG
-410 ANHSGNTLADLSQ
+410 G
-423 LYYDR
+423 
-428 VHKQHEKLKGGDK
+428 
-441 IWTRNK
+441 WP

>member
-1 MLSFFPFPY
+1 MLHYFPTPY

-31 QATMAALFGDAR
+31 QATMEALFGDVR

-50 FPNNSIHKILEQLPP
+50 FPNGSIHKILEQLPS
-65 GFLSAQEA
+65 GFLSAQEVA
-73 VLQHTLL
+73 LQHTLL
-80 PFLMRFQPQE
+80 PFLMRFQPADR
-90 KKAAILEAFLSGE
+90 KAAILEAFLSGE

-118 RSLRYCPICLQEDT
+118 RSMRYCPICVREDT

-140 HREHQIGLMPLC
+140 HREYQIGLMPLC

-178 GQDGAE
+178 GQDGAT
-184 PDDGALEYEPALTG
+184 PDYGALDYESALTDALC
-198 TLYAYL
+198 TYL
-204 TMPYELSP
+204 TMPYDLSP
-212 DREADNLA
+212 NREADNLA
-220 RTMENA
+220 RAMENA
-226 GLLSEGSIRKQSFD
+226 GLLNEDSIRKQAFD
-240 TEKLYAALV
+240 VDKLHTALT
-249 DKYGQELVEHYFGD
+249 DKYGAELVEHYFGD

-285 LLTVMLGQGPEVLFS
+285 LLTVMLGQGPELLFS

-315 AASKIIRSKD
+315 AASHVIRDKA

-336 RLLPYAKRFGVSPFW
+336 RLLPYTRRFGIAPFW
-351 PQSGA
+351 PQSGS
-356 QKQAQERQ
+356 QKQVQERQ

-373 PMERLELEVFMREQ
+373 QTDRAELDAFMSEQ
-387 GMGAYSHALRYFL
+387 GMGAYSHALRYFMEA
-400 DTGLRRWREG
+400 GLRRWREEG
-410 ANHSGNTLADLSQ
+410 
-423 LYYDR
+423 
-428 VHKQHEKLKGGDK
+428 
-441 IWTRNK
+441 

>member
-1 MLSFFPFPY
+1 MLSFFPTPY

-31 QATMAALFGDAR
+31 QATMKALFGNAR

-73 VLQHTLL
+73 ALQHTLL

-118 RSLRYCPICLQEDT
+118 RSLRYCPICVREDT

-158 LRDKP
+158 LLDKP

-178 GQDGAE
+178 RQDGAT
-184 PDDGALEYEPALTG
+184 PDYGALDYESALTDALC
-198 TLYAYL
+198 TYL
-204 TMPYELSP
+204 TMPYDLSP
-212 DREADNLA
+212 NREADNLA
-220 RTMENA
+220 RAMENA
-226 GLLSEGSIRKQSFD
+226 GLLNEDSIRKQAFD
-240 TEKLYAALV
+240 VDKLHTALT
-249 DKYGQELVEHYFGD
+249 DKYGAELVKHYFGD

-275 YLIYS
+275 YMIYS

-300 QEQVPLTL
+300 QEQIPLTL

-315 AASKIIRSKD
+315 AASHVIRDKA

-336 RLLPYAKRFGVSPFW
+336 RLLPYTRRFGIAPFW
-351 PQSGA
+351 PQSGS
-356 QKQAQERQ
+356 QKQVQERQ

-373 PMERLELEVFMREQ
+373 QTDRAELDAFISEQ
-387 GMGAYSHALRYFL
+387 GMGAYSHALRYFMEA
-400 DTGLRRWREG
+400 GLHKWRKEG
-410 ANHSGNTLADLSQ
+410 KS
-423 LYYDR
+423 
-428 VHKQHEKLKGGDK
+428 
-441 IWTRNK
+441 

>member
-1 MLSFFPFPY
+1 MLSFFPSPY

-17 VIARYHTHS
+17 VLARYHTHS

-31 QATMAALFGDAR
+31 QTTMAALFGDAR

-50 FPNNSIHKILEQLPP
+50 FPNNSIHKILAQLPP
-65 GFLSAQEA
+65 GFLPAQEIA
-73 VLQHTLL
+73 LQHTLL
-80 PFLMRFQPQE
+80 PFLLRFQPADR
-90 KKAAILEAFLSGE
+90 KAAILEAFLIGE

-178 GQDGAE
+178 GQDWAE
-184 PDDGALEYEPALTG
+184 PDYGALGYETALTG

-204 TMPYELSP
+204 TMPYDLSP
-212 DREADNLA
+212 NREADNLA
-220 RTMENA
+220 RSMENA
-226 GLLSEGSIRKQSFD
+226 GLLNEDSIRKQAFN

-249 DKYGQELVEHYFGD
+249 DKYGHELVEHYFGD

-285 LLTVMLGQGPEVLFS
+285 LLTTMLGQGPELLFS
-300 QEQVPLTL
+300 QESVPLTL

-315 AASKIIRSKD
+315 AASHVIRDKA

-336 RLLPYAKRFGVSPFW
+336 RLLPYTRRFGIAPFW
-351 PQSGA
+351 PQSGTV
-356 QKQAQERQ
+356 KEAQERQ

-373 PMERLELEVFMREQ
+373 QTDRAELDAFMRDK
-387 GMGAYSHALRYFL
+387 GMGAYSHALRYFMEA
-400 DTGLRRWREG
+400 GLRRWREDG
-410 ANHSGNTLADLSQ
+410 KS
-423 LYYDR
+423 
-428 VHKQHEKLKGGDK
+428 
-441 IWTRNK
+441 